1 MMLNALL
8 KNLSTIAQFKKSYYL
23 CSTKNNKNNIMDYKF
38 CNNIEDF
45 VYNNGLGYHNSPK
58 TIDKRLEDDD
68 LMAMVFYCKNA
79 LPDEDLT
86 EENVEDALIDFV
98 NCIGDDFG
106 WKYGTCNGWHDTI
119 ERIITLVKKN

>member
-1 MMLNALL
+1 
-8 KNLSTIAQFKKSYYL
+8 
-23 CSTKNNKNNIMDYKF
+23 MDYKF
-38 CNNIEDF
+38 NNNIEDF
-45 VYNNGLGYHNSPK
+45 VYNNGLGYHHSPK
-58 TIDKRLEDDD
+58 TIDKHLEDDD

-106 WKYGTCNGWHDTI
+106 WKYGTCNMWLDTI
-119 ERIITLVKKN
+119 DNIIALVKVN

>member
-1 MMLNALL
+1 
-8 KNLSTIAQFKKSYYL
+8 
-23 CSTKNNKNNIMDYKF
+23 MDYKF

-45 VYNNGLGYHNSPK
+45 VYSNGLGYHHSPK
-58 TIDKRLEDDD
+58 TIDTHLEDDD

-106 WKYGTCNGWHDTI
+106 WKYGTCNMWFDTI
-119 ERIITLVKKN
+119 DNIIALVKTN

>member
-1 MMLNALL
+1 
-8 KNLSTIAQFKKSYYL
+8 
-23 CSTKNNKNNIMDYKF
+23 MDYKF
-38 CNNIEDF
+38 YNNIEDF
-45 VYNNGLGYHNSPK
+45 VYNNGLGYHHSPK

-86 EENVEDALIDFV
+86 EENVEDALVDFV

-106 WKYGTCNGWHDTI
+106 WKYGTCNMWFDTI
-119 ERIITLVKKN
+119 DNIIALVKAN

>member
-1 MMLNALL
+1 
-8 KNLSTIAQFKKSYYL
+8 
-23 CSTKNNKNNIMDYKF
+23 MDYKF

-45 VYNNGLGYHNSPK
+45 VYCNGLGYHHSPK
-58 TIDKRLEDDD
+58 TIDKHLEDDD

-98 NCIGDDFG
+98 NCIGDDFS
-106 WKYGTCNGWHDTI
+106 WKYGNCNMWLDTI
-119 ERIITLVKKN
+119 DNIIALVKVN